1 MRSADWYET
10 HFGGMGLCSETTRK
24 MATIL
29 IVDERTLDR
38 ELTAALGFHGHRLLE
53 IADGADAL
61 EAVRAAGP
69 DLLLT
74 DILMPEPGGYNLAR
88 SLRLD
93 AGIVQPRIVFLAA
106 ACVEAEARAL
116 AQACGVSGIVPT
128 PTGSRV
134 LIEAVNNALAGPA
147 PEWQPRPDSGPADS
161 HLRQM
166 AAKLYQRLAE
176 LERRNALLA
185 RKAVERAGQ
194 LDIAR
199 SALGQEVTKR
209 LWAERELTQA
219 NRRLLARALRDSL
232 TGLYNR
238 GYLEESLER
247 ETSRARRSEQ
257 PLGVMLMDVDHF
269 KRINDSFGHAAGDAV
284 LRAVG
289 RYLLSL
295 ARAEDIPCRYG
306 GEEFV
311 LVMAHASPATVRER
325 AERLRAG
332 VQALVIEHDG
342 REIGPITLS
351 VGIAMFPEHGDDWH
365 AVLQA
370 ADTALYAA
378 KAAGRN
384 RVEMAEGAP

>member
-1 MRSADWYET
+1 
-10 HFGGMGLCSETTRK
+10 

-29 IVDERTLDR
+29 IVDDKSLDR
-38 ELTAALGFHGHRLLE
+38 ELTAALGYHGHRLLE

-61 EAVRAAGP
+61 EAVRASEP
-69 DLLLT
+69 DLLLA
-74 DILMPEPGGYNLAR
+74 DILMPEPGGYHLVQN
-88 SLRLD
+88 LRLE
-93 AGIVQPRIVFLAA
+93 AGIAQPRIVFLAA
-106 ACVEAEARAL
+106 SCVETEARAL
-116 AQACGVSGIVPT
+116 ARACGVSGIVTT
-128 PTGSRV
+128 PTGSGV
-134 LIEAVNNALAGPA
+134 LLDAVNSALAEPPPA
-147 PEWQPRPDSGPADS
+147 REARPDYAPVDW

-176 LERRNALLA
+176 LERENVLLSRHA
-185 RKAVERAGQ
+185 AERAEQ

-257 PLGVMLMDVDHF
+257 PLGVMLVDIDHF
-269 KRINDSFGHAAGDAV
+269 KRFNDSFGHAAGDAV

-289 RYLLSL
+289 QYLLSQ

-332 VQALVIEHDG
+332 VQALAIEHDG
-342 REIGPITLS
+342 RSIGPVTLS
-351 VGIAMFPEHGDDWH
+351 VGIAMFPEHGDNWR
-365 AVLQA
+365 AVLEA
-370 ADTALYAA
+370 ADVALYAA
-378 KAAGRN
+378 KTAGRN
-384 RVEMAEGAP
+384 RVVMAESGAQSPASS

>member
-1 MRSADWYET
+1 
-10 HFGGMGLCSETTRK
+10 

-29 IVDERTLDR
+29 IVDERTLNRD
-38 ELTAALGFHGHRLLE
+38 LTAALGYHGHRLVE
-53 IADGADAL
+53 IAGGADAI
-61 EAVRAAGP
+61 ETVRATEP
-69 DLLLT
+69 DLLLA
-74 DILMPEPGGYNLAR
+74 DILMPEPGGYHLAR
-88 SLRLD
+88 KLRLD

-106 ACVEAEARAL
+106 SCVETEARAL
-116 AQACGVSGIVPT
+116 ARACGVSGIVT
-128 PTGSRV
+128 MPTGSSI
-134 LIEAVNNALAGPA
+134 LLDAVNSALSA
-147 PEWQPRPDSGPADS
+147 PPPPREPRPGGATPDV

-166 AAKLYQRLAE
+166 AAKLYQRVAE
-176 LERRNALLA
+176 LERENVLLG
-185 RKAVERAGQ
+185 RQTVERAEQ

-257 PLGVMLMDVDHF
+257 PLGVMLVDVDHF
-269 KRINDSFGHAAGDAV
+269 KRINDSHGHAAGDTV
-284 LRAVG
+284 LRAVSH
-289 RYLLSL
+289 YLLSL

-325 AERLRAG
+325 AEKLRGG
-332 VQALVIEHDG
+332 VESLAIEHDG
-342 REIGPITLS
+342 RAIGPVTLS
-351 VGIAMFPEHGDDWH
+351 VGIAMFPAHGENWRT
-365 AVLQA
+365 VLEA
-370 ADTALYAA
+370 ADAALYSA

-384 RVEMAEGAP
+384 RVFMAGSPESGRAIRRSS

>member
-1 MRSADWYET
+1 
-10 HFGGMGLCSETTRK
+10 

-53 IADGADAL
+53 IAGGADAL
-61 EAVRAAGP
+61 EAVRAAEP

-74 DILMPEPGGYNLAR
+74 DILLPEPGGYNLAR
-88 SLRLD
+88 SLRLEAD
-93 AGIVQPRIVFLAA
+93 IVQPRIVFLAA
-106 ACVEAEARAL
+106 SYVEAEARAL
-116 AQACGVSGIVPT
+116 ARACGGVSSIVTT
-128 PTGSRV
+128 PTGSGV
-134 LIEAVNNALAGPA
+134 LLEAVNSALAEPA
-147 PEWQPRPDSGPADS
+147 PEWRPRPDNGAADW

-176 LERRNALLA
+176 LERHNVLLA
-185 RKAVERAGQ
+185 RQAVERAGQ
-194 LDIAR
+194 LDVAR

-257 PLGVMLMDVDHF
+257 PLGVMLVDVDHF
-269 KRINDSFGHAAGDAV
+269 KRINDSFGHPAGDAV

-325 AERLRAG
+325 AERLRVG
-332 VQALVIEHDG
+332 VQGLAIEHDG
-342 REIGPITLS
+342 REIGPVTLS
-351 VGIAMFPEHGDDWH
+351 VGIAMFPEHGDDWR

-384 RVEMAEGAP
+384 RVEMAPLTEASQPSR